1 MLRPVL
7 AAACFLAVAG
17 CATAASPAGSFSYAC
32 DAGKAFTAAFT
43 ASDRVTV
50 TAGGRAVSM
59 PQVMSGS
66 GARFSDGQATYWS
79 KGRTATLE
87 GLPGGPYIDCN
98 IG

>member
-7 AAACFLAVAG
+7 AAACVLAAAG
-17 CATAASPAGSFSYAC
+17 CTTASRPPGPFSYAC
-32 DAGKAFTAAFT
+32 DAGRAFTVAFT

-50 TAGGRAVSM
+50 TAGGRAVTM

-66 GARFSDGQATYWS
+66 GARFSDGEAVYWS